1 MGRLRSVRRV
11 VTVLPVVRL
20 GPLAV
25 GTHAL
30 FVALGVLVATL
41 VVVRE
46 SRRRGLW
53 GDGML
58 VAVAG
63 GLVGGAVGM
72 RTSGFLRDPSA
83 VLDAG
88 ALVVWQYGAKSILGG
103 LTGAYLG
110 VVVAKRLVGYR
121 VRTGDVF
128 APAVALGMAVGR
140 VGCLLTEPPGRPTS
154 LPWAVVLT
162 PEQAAAIPGC
172 TVCVP
177 GVGLHPSFAYEIAF
191 DLFAFVLLVLLR
203 DRLRRPGALLVV
215 YLALYA
221 VFRFAVETVRDNEVV
236 LAGLTRP
243 QVYLLVCSPLVVW
256 RLAALVRDERRLRA
270 APSAPPVPS
279 VAEGTPA

>member
-1 MGRLRSVRRV
+1 M
-11 VTVLPVVRL
+11 LPVVRL

-30 FVALGVLVATL
+30 FVGLGVLVAAL

-46 SRRRGLW
+46 SRRRGTW
-53 GDGML
+53 GEEML

-63 GLVGGAVGM
+63 GLVGGALGM
-72 RTSGFLRDPSA
+72 RASGFLRDPSA

-88 ALVVWQYGAKSILGG
+88 VLAVWQYGAKSVLGG
-103 LTGAYLG
+103 LTGAYAG
-110 VVVAKRLVGYR
+110 VVVAKRLIGYR

-154 LPWAVVLT
+154 LPWGVVLT
-162 PEQAAAIPGC
+162 PEQVAVIPGC

-191 DLFAFVLLVLLR
+191 HLLAFALLLRLR
-203 DRLRRPGALLVV
+203 DRLHRPGALLVV

-221 VFRFAVETVRDNEVV
+221 AFRFAVEAVRGNEAV

-243 QVYLLVCSPLVVW
+243 QLYLLACAPLLGW
-256 RLAALVRDERRLRA
+256 RLALLVRDERRLRA
-270 APSAPPVPS
+270 GAVTVPSAGPA
-279 VAEGTPA
+279 VAEGTTA

>member
-1 MGRLRSVRRV
+1 M
-11 VTVLPVVRL
+11 LPVVRL

-30 FVALGVLVATL
+30 FVGLGVLVATL

-53 GDGML
+53 GEEML

-63 GLVGGAVGM
+63 GLVGGAIGM
-72 RTSGFLRDPSA
+72 RASGFLRDPSA
-83 VLDAG
+83 VLDVGVLA
-88 ALVVWQYGAKSILGG
+88 VWQYGAKSVLGG
-103 LTGAYLG
+103 LTGAYAG

-140 VGCLLTEPPGRPTS
+140 IGCLLTEPPGRPTS
-154 LPWAVVLT
+154 LPWGVVLT
-162 PEQAAAIPGC
+162 PEQVAAIPGC
-172 TVCVP
+172 TGCVP
-177 GVGLHPSFAYEIAF
+177 GVRLHPSFGYEIVFHLLAF
-191 DLFAFVLLVLLR
+191 AVLLALR

-215 YLALYA
+215 YLACYA
-221 VFRFAVETVRDNEVV
+221 AFRFAVEAVRGNEVV

-243 QVYLLVCSPLVVW
+243 QLYLLACAPLLCW
-256 RLAALVRDERRLRA
+256 RLALLVRDERRLRTA
-270 APSAPPVPS
+270 APSGPAPEAPAL
-279 VAEGTPA
+279 AEGTTA